1 MWPFSQIAP
10 TKTGRHARRRGVRP
24 ALAAELLE
32 ERAVPST
39 VPNDPM
45 FDRLWGMQDIHA
57 PEAWDL
63 TTGSTKV
70 VVAVIDHGV
79 DYTHPDLYKN
89 IWLNQD
95 EIPQNNRRN
104 LTDVD

>member
-1 MWPFSQIAP
+1 MWPFSRIA
-10 TKTGRHARRRGVRP
+10 RARTNRSRRPRAARVRP
-24 ALAAELLE
+24 TVELLE

-39 VPNDPM
+39 VPKDPM
-45 FDRLWGMQDIHA
+45 FDKLSGMEAIHA

-70 VVAVIDHGV
+70 VVADNDTGV

-89 IWLNQD
+89 IWINQA
-95 EIPQNNRRN
+95 EIPREIRR
-104 LTDVD
+104 